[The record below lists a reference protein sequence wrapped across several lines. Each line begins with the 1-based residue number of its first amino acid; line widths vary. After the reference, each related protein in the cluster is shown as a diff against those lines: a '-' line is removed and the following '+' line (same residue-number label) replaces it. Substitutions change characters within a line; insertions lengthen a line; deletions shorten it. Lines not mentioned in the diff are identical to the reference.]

1 MTLTEYTVLFFM
13 ILGAVFIFVASIGL
27 LKMPDVYLRMSAS
40 TIAATFGVASVLI
53 AAAIHFKSLTITLHI
68 AGIIIFLVLT
78 VPVGAHMLG
87 RAAAI
92 IGLKQWD
99 KTVCNEIEGKYC
111 EETHQFCAPGQEPGQ
126 ATETE
131 DPDDL
136 ESPMQ

>member
-40 TIAATFGVASVLI
+40 TIAATFGVASVLV
-53 AAAIHFKSLTITLHI
+53 AAAIHFKALTVTLHI
-68 AGIIIFLVLT
+68 TGIIIFLILT

-99 KTVCNEIEGKYC
+99 KTVCNEIEGKYN
-111 EETHQFCAPGQEPGQ
+111 EDTHQFHAPDKK
-126 ATETE
+126 T
-131 DPDDL
+131 DPANDSPVDDA
-136 ESPMQ
+136 ENF